1 MRRIWWSFSVP
12 TTSLIEDDVEIDEC
26 IIMDYSILRKGVR
39 LKRVIVD
46 RYNTI
51 EAGERIGFGAPS
63 DRRFTIT
70 DSGIVVIPRGQ
81 GRDTRA
87 DGVMFRYL

>member
-1 MRRIWWSFSVP
+1 M
-12 TTSLIEDDVEIDEC
+12 EIDEC
-26 IIMDYSILRKGVR
+26 IIMDYSILRKGAR

-46 RYNTI
+46 RYNTV
-51 EAGERIGFGAPS
+51 EAGERIGFEAES
-63 DRRFTIT
+63 DLRRFAVT
-70 DSGIVVIPRGQ
+70 DPGIVIIPRGQ

>member
-1 MRRIWWSFSVP
+1 M
-12 TTSLIEDDVEIDEC
+12 EIDEC
-26 IIMDYSILRKGVR
+26 IIMDYSIVRKGAR
-39 LKRVIVD
+39 LKHVIVD

-51 EAGERIGFGAPS
+51 EAGERIGFDAQS
-63 DRRFTIT
+63 DRQRFTVT